1 MSDTPYTAPEFGLN
15 VFSCPQCRAHADQK
29 WHAILSCNLGV
40 NNIDSRQH
48 QENVR
53 NALSSQKANVG
64 SPIHGWS
71 ASFCAHCRRFSI
83 FHDEKLIFP
92 RLFTT
97 PPPHVDI
104 PEKIKSEYEEA
115 RAILNDSPR
124 GAAAMLRLAVQKL
137 CDYLEQKPV
146 NLNECIGK
154 WVKAGLDKRVQEAL
168 DSVRVIGNHAV
179 HPGTI
184 DLNDNRE
191 IAVSLFEV
199 FNFIIEKKISD
210 EKRMAELYE
219 KVIPEDEKRKISKR
233 DES

>member
-1 MSDTPYTAPEFGLN
+1 
-15 VFSCPQCRAHADQK
+15 
-29 WHAILSCNLGV
+29 
-40 NNIDSRQH
+40 
-48 QENVR
+48 
-53 NALSSQKANVG
+53 
-64 SPIHGWS
+64 
-71 ASFCAHCRRFSI
+71 
-83 FHDEKLIFP
+83 
-92 RLFTT
+92 
-97 PPPHVDI
+97 
-104 PEKIKSEYEEA
+104 
-115 RAILNDSPR
+115 
-124 GAAAMLRLAVQKL
+124 MLRLAVQKL

>member
-1 MSDTPYTAPEFGLN
+1 M
-15 VFSCPQCRAHADQK
+15 
-29 WHAILSCNLGV
+29 
-40 NNIDSRQH
+40 
-48 QENVR
+48 
-53 NALSSQKANVG
+53 
-64 SPIHGWS
+64 
-71 ASFCAHCRRFSI
+71 
-83 FHDEKLIFP
+83 
-92 RLFTT
+92 FTT